1 MKYNPSEVSKAF
13 DVIKEAM
20 ITDSP
25 EDRGSLAHS
34 WHCNIAMMCVDAIRD
49 TEMGHNVKYEAI
61 HDVGNDAASR
71 FMKLCFG
78 VETKA

>member
-13 DVIKEAM
+13 DVIKE
-20 ITDSP
+20 
-25 EDRGSLAHS
+25 
-34 WHCNIAMMCVDAIRD
+34 AMMCVDAIRD